1 MSVSGVRNVSS
12 LILGAMDAD
21 MAPPRARL
29 DGPRKG
35 LRPVRRPTNPLSNIP
50 HAASF
55 AIRILF
61 LFLPGVLLLAGCVED
76 RTLDVPSHRYL
87 DGPPTVRVM
96 IAEESDKVS
105 LTMPEGCWIIR
116 GGKVLKSQSSQSAFA
131 TAKKNR
137 VFLGGKDTGFKIV
150 TMVSPDG
157 PDILVNGKA
166 YPGQIALVAERQ
178 KISAVNTIDLET
190 YVAGVVAGE
199 VPLSW
204 DQDAL
209 NAQAVAAR
217 SYALYEKKK
226 WAGERS
232 FDLYGDEKS
241 QMYIGITKDPKAL
254 QAASDTRGVV
264 LLSQWK
270 LFPTYYHAACGGQ
283 TRKAYPDFEPQRFT
297 PLVGVTCRH
306 CSFKDTRWDFS
317 LTEKVL
323 GARLGISGAI
333 KAIKTRET
341 RRGTVVTVAHA
352 GGSVDFPADEFRR
365 LLGRDKVRGWRFT
378 VRRSSGTWTFSGQ
391 GLGHGVGMCQW
402 GACGMANKGY
412 AWQSIIRHYY
422 PGAEAVQVYY

>member
-1 MSVSGVRNVSS
+1 MNERGVAPS
-12 LILGAMDAD
+12 LLFIL
-21 MAPPRARL
+21 
-29 DGPRKG
+29 
-35 LRPVRRPTNPLSNIP
+35 VV
-50 HAASF
+50 
-55 AIRILF
+55 ILI
-61 LFLPGVLLLAGCVED
+61 AGCVED

-87 DGPPTVRVM
+87 DGPPTVRVV
-96 IAEESDKVS
+96 IAEEADSVS
-105 LTMPEGCWIIR
+105 LTIPEGCWIIR
-116 GGKVLKSQSSQSAFA
+116 GGKVLKSQSTQPAAA

-137 VFLGGKDTGFKIV
+137 VFLGGKDTGFRIV

-157 PDILVNGKA
+157 PDILVNGRG
-166 YPGQIALVAERQ
+166 YPGQMALVAERG
-178 KISAVNTIDLET
+178 KLSAVNTVDIEV

-232 FDLYGDEKS
+232 FDLYADERS
-241 QMYIGITKDPKAL
+241 QMYTGVTKDPKAL

-283 TRKAYPDFEPQRFT
+283 TRKAFPDFEPQRFT
-297 PLVGVTCRH
+297 PLVGVACPH
-306 CSFKDTRWDFS
+306 CGFKDTRWNVS
-317 LTEKVL
+317 LTGEQL
-323 GARLGISGAI
+323 ASRLGISGAI
-333 KAIKTRET
+333 RAIKARDT
-341 RRGTVVTVAHA
+341 RRGAIVTVAHPR
-352 GGSVDFPADEFRR
+352 GSVDFPADEFRR
-365 LLGRDKVRGWRFT
+365 LLGRRKLRSWRFA
-378 VRRSSGTWTFSGQ
+378 VRRSSGKWTFG
-391 GLGHGVGMCQW
+391 GKGHGHGVGMCQW

-422 PGAEAVQVYY
+422 PGAEAIRVYY